1 VARYKPVDRSLRFVA
16 VDPAAQILPGSF
28 EHALCVL
35 IDEEIELEGFEARFK
50 NDAVG
55 APGYNPAVLLKIV
68 LLAYSK
74 GIVRSR
80 EIEALCRENV
90 LFNAISGD
98 SQPHFTT
105 IAKFVSRQHSAIAD
119 LFTRVLVIC
128 NREGLIGRQM
138 FAIDGVKLPGNA
150 SKAKSGRRADFER
163 EAVKMEA
170 QVERLLHIHQQADA
184 QGEADRTAASARL
197 AQRMRRLKA
206 QAGQIR
212 TWLREHPRERTGPNG
227 KVRQSNRTDNESA
240 KMASGKGV
248 IQGYTGVA
256 AVDET
261 HQIIVEAQAHG
272 VGQEQELVLPLA
284 DALKANGQLGPD
296 TVLTADAGYC
306 SERALEGLEQRG
318 IQACIPD
325 PNWRKRDERFA
336 DQQAHREKKDPLWD
350 KSAKPDQ
357 PSLFRPRD
365 FQPAEDL
372 SHCICPAGKRL
383 YRNGQHHDLK
393 GLQAVHFTGAKRD
406 CLSCPLRAQCLR
418 KPEKTAVRQVIIVI
432 GRTPGKPEKAI
443 ERMKRKVD
451 SQAGRELLA
460 RRFATVE
467 PVFGNIRHNK
477 RLDRFTL
484 RGQQK
489 VDGQWKLYCLVH
501 NIEKLANNGYA
512 R

>member
-1 VARYKPVDRSLRFVA
+1 VARYKPVDRSPRFVA

-28 EHALCVL
+28 EHALCML
-35 IDEEIELEGFEARFK
+35 IDEELELDAFEARFK

-55 APGYNPAVLLKIV
+55 APGYDPAVLLKIV

-80 EIEALCRENV
+80 DIEALCRQNV
-90 LFNAISGD
+90 LFNAVSGD

-105 IAKFVSRQHSAIAD
+105 IAKFVSGHHAAIAA
-119 LFTRVLVIC
+119 LFTGVLVVC

-138 FAIDGVKLPGNA
+138 FAVDGVKLPSNA
-150 SKAKSGRRADFER
+150 SKGRSGRRADFQR
-163 EAVKMEA
+163 EAAKMQA
-170 QVERLLHIHQQADA
+170 QVDKLLQAQREADA
-184 QGEADRTAASARL
+184 QGEASDAGAAARTE
-197 AQRMRRLKA
+197 QRVERLKA
-206 QAGQIR
+206 RAAQ
-212 TWLREHPRERTGPNG
+212 LREWLQEHPQDRTGANG
-227 KVRQSNRTDNESA
+227 KVRQSNRTDEESA
-240 KMASGKGV
+240 KMATGKGV

-256 AVDET
+256 AVDEK

-272 VGQEQELVLPLA
+272 VGQEQELLLGVV
-284 DALKANGQLGPD
+284 DALEQKGQLQAH

-306 SERALEGLEQRG
+306 SERGLQGLEQRG
-318 IQACIPD
+318 VKACIPD

-336 DQQAHREKKDPLWD
+336 DQQVHREKKDPLWD
-350 KSAKPDQ
+350 KSAKPDK
-357 PSLFRPRD
+357 PKLFRPCD
-365 FQPAEDL
+365 FTPAEDL

-383 YRNGQHHDLK
+383 YRNGRHRDLK
-393 GLQAVHFTGAKRD
+393 GLEAVHFSGAKRD
-406 CLSCPLRAQCLR
+406 CVSCPLRAQCLR
-418 KPEKTAVRQVIIVI
+418 KPDKTAVRQVIIVV
-432 GRTPGKPEKAI
+432 GRTPGKAEKAI

-451 SQAGRELLA
+451 SEEGRELIA

-467 PVFGNIRHNK
+467 PVFGNVRYNK

-484 RGQQK
+484 RGQVK
-489 VDGQWKLYCLVH
+489 VDTQWKLYCLVH

>member
-1 VARYKPVDRSLRFVA
+1 MPRYKPVDRSLRFVA

-35 IDEEIELEGFEARFK
+35 IDEEVELEGFEARFR
-50 NDAVG
+50 NDLVG

-80 EIEALCRENV
+80 DIEALCRQNV
-90 LFNAISGD
+90 LFNAVSGD

-105 IAKFVSRQHSAIAD
+105 IARFVSAQHAPIAD
-119 LFTRVLVIC
+119 LFARVLVIC

-138 FAIDGVKLPGNA
+138 FAVDGVKLPSNA
-150 SKAKSGRRADFER
+150 SKARSGRRADFER
-163 EAVKMEA
+163 EAAKMQA
-170 QVERLLHIHQQADA
+170 QVEKLLQAHRAADA
-184 QGEADRTAASARL
+184 QGEAGEAPAAAR
-197 AQRMRRLKA
+197 AARRVQRLKA
-206 QAGQIR
+206 QAEQ
-212 TWLREHPRERTGPNG
+212 LREWLQEHPQDRKGPSG
-227 KVRQSNRTDNESA
+227 KVRQSNRTDNQSA
-240 KMASGKGV
+240 KMATGKGV

-256 AVDET
+256 AVDEK
-261 HQIIVEAQAHG
+261 HQIVVEAQAHG
-272 VGQEQELVLPLA
+272 VGQEQELLLGVV
-284 DALKANGQLGPD
+284 DALKQKGQLEAH
-296 TVLTADAGYC
+296 TVLTSDAGYC
-306 SERALEGLEQRG
+306 SEAALQGLEQRG
-318 IQACIPD
+318 VDACIPD

-336 DQQAHREKKDPLWD
+336 EQQAHREKKDPLWD
-350 KSAKPDQ
+350 KSAKPDK
-357 PSLFRPRD
+357 PKLFRPCD
-365 FQPAEDL
+365 FTPAEDL

-383 YRNGQHHDLK
+383 YRNGKHRDLK
-393 GLQAVHFTGAKRD
+393 GLEAVHFTGAKRD

-418 KPEKTAVRQVIIVI
+418 RPDKTPVRQVIIVV

-451 SQAGRELLA
+451 SEQGRDLIA

-467 PVFGNIRHNK
+467 PVFGNLRYNK

-484 RGQQK
+484 RGQGK
-489 VDGQWKLYCLVH
+489 VDAQWKLYCLVH

>member
-1 VARYKPVDRSLRFVA
+1 MARYKPVDESLRFVA
-16 VDPAAQILPGSF
+16 VNPAAQILPGSF
-28 EHALCVL
+28 EHALTLL
-35 IDEEIELEGFEARFK
+35 IDKDVALEAFEARFK
-50 NDAVG
+50 NDEVG
-55 APGYNPAVLLKIV
+55 APAYSPAVLLKIV

-80 EIEALCRENV
+80 EIEALCKDNV

-105 IAKFVSRQHSAIAD
+105 IAKFISTQHAAIVQ
-119 LFTRVLVIC
+119 LFARVLVIC

-138 FAIDGVKLPGNA
+138 FAIDGVKLPSNA

-163 EAVKMEA
+163 QAAKMQA
-170 QVERLLHIHQQADA
+170 QVEKILEHHRAADTQGDAPEGGEQQ
-184 QGEADRTAASARL
+184 RL
-197 AQRMRRLKA
+197 ARSLER
-206 QAGQIR
+206 
-212 TWLREHPRERTGPNG
+212 LREGAEQLREWLHEHPQERKGPNG

-240 KMASGKGV
+240 KMATGKGV

-256 AVDET
+256 AVDEK

-272 VGQEQELVLPLA
+272 VGAEQELLLGVV
-284 DALKANGQLGPD
+284 DALKETGQLAPD
-296 TVLTADAGYC
+296 TVLTTDAGYC
-306 SERALEGLEQRG
+306 SERGLQGLEQRG
-318 IQACIPD
+318 IDACIPD
-325 PNWRKRDERFA
+325 ANWRKRDERFA
-336 DQQAHREKKDPLWD
+336 GQQAHREKKDPLWD
-350 KSAKPDQ
+350 KSAKPDKAR
-357 PSLFRPRD
+357 LFRPSD

-383 YRNGQHHDLK
+383 YRNGQHRDLK
-393 GLQAVHFTGAKRD
+393 GLQAVHFTGTKRD
-406 CLSCPLRAQCLR
+406 CASCPLRAQCLR
-418 KPEKTAVRQVIIVI
+418 KPDITPVRQVIIVI
-432 GRTPGKPEKAI
+432 GRTPGKPQKAI

-451 SQAGRELLA
+451 SERGRDLIA

-489 VDGQWKLYCLVH
+489 IDGQWKLYCLVH

>member
-1 VARYKPVDRSLRFVA
+1 MARYKAVDESLRFVA
-16 VDPAAQILPGSF
+16 VNPAAQILPGSF
-28 EHALCVL
+28 EHALTLL
-35 IDEEIELEGFEARFK
+35 IDQDVGLGVFEARFK
-50 NDAVG
+50 NDEVG
-55 APGYNPAVLLKIV
+55 APAYSPAVLLKIV

-90 LFNAISGD
+90 LFNAVSGD
-98 SQPHFTT
+98 SRPHFTT
-105 IAKFVSRQHSAIAD
+105 IAKFVSSQATPIAD
-119 LFTRVLVIC
+119 LFARVLVIC

-138 FAIDGVKLPGNA
+138 FAVDGVKLPSNA

-163 EAVKMEA
+163 EAAKMQA
-170 QVERLLHIHQQADA
+170 QVEKLLQAHRAADA
-184 QGEADRTAASARL
+184 QGAAPDASAASPLAERVERL
-197 AQRMRRLKA
+197 QA
-206 QAGQIR
+206 QAEQVR
-212 TWLREHPRERTGPNG
+212 EWLHEHPHDRTGPNG

-240 KMASGKGV
+240 KMATGKGV

-256 AVDET
+256 AVDEK

-272 VGQEQELVLPLA
+272 VGSEQELLLGVV
-284 DALKANGQLGPD
+284 DALKEKGQLEAD
-296 TVLTADAGYC
+296 TVLTTDAGYC
-306 SERALEGLEQRG
+306 SERGLQGLEQRG
-318 IQACIPD
+318 IDACIAD

-350 KSAKPDQ
+350 KSAKPDK
-357 PSLFRPRD
+357 PRLFRPSD

-383 YRNGQHHDLK
+383 YRNGQHRDLK

-418 KPEKTAVRQVIIVI
+418 KPDKTAVRQVIIVI
-432 GRTPGKPEKAI
+432 GRTPGKPQKAL

-451 SQAGRELLA
+451 SQEGRDLIA

-467 PVFGNIRHNK
+467 PVFGNIRYNK

-489 VDGQWKLYCLVH
+489 VDAQWKLYCLVH

-512 R
+512 S

>member
-16 VDPAAQILPGSF
+16 VDPAAQILPDSF
-28 EHALCVL
+28 EHALCML
-35 IDEEIELEGFEARFK
+35 IDEEIELDGFAARFK

-55 APGYNPAVLLKIV
+55 APGYDPAVLLKIV

-80 EIEALCRENV
+80 EIEALCRQNV
-90 LFNAISGD
+90 LFNAVSGD

-105 IAKFVSRQHSAIAD
+105 IAKFVSTQPVPIAE

-163 EAVKMEA
+163 EAAKMEA
-170 QVERLLHIHQQADA
+170 QVEKLLQLHREADA
-184 QGEADRTAASARL
+184 QGEAADSAAGVRL
-197 AQRMRRLKA
+197 AEHMQRLKA
-206 QAGQIR
+206 QAGQMR
-212 TWLREHPRERTGPNG
+212 AWLRDNPQDRTGPNG

-272 VGQEQELVLPLA
+272 VGCEQELLLPLT
-284 DALKANGQLGPD
+284 DALQANGQLGPH
-296 TVLTADAGYC
+296 TLCTADAGYC
-306 SERALEGLEQRG
+306 SERGLQGLEQRG
-318 IQACIPD
+318 VKACIPD
-325 PNWRKRDERFA
+325 PNWRKRDERLA
-336 DQQAHREKKDPLWD
+336 GQQAHREKKDPLWD
-350 KSAKPDQ
+350 KSAKADKPK
-357 PSLFRPRD
+357 LFRPCD
-365 FQPAEDL
+365 FTPAQDL

-383 YRNGQHHDLK
+383 YRNGQHRDLK

-406 CLSCPLRAQCLR
+406 CASCPLRAQCLR
-418 KPEKTAVRQVIIVI
+418 KPDKTIVRQVIIVT

-451 SQAGRELLA
+451 SQEGRELIV

-467 PVFGNIRHNK
+467 PVFGNIRYNK

-484 RGQQK
+484 RGQRK
-489 VDGQWKLYCLVH
+489 VDAQWKLYCLVH

-512 R
+512 S